1 MSFIQ
6 NRHPEYKERVN
17 KWIYAWEQYSGQAFN
32 HDDFKLQVLDT
43 RKSKAKEHKY
53 LHRKVQA
60 ETNEA
65 YYERILT
72 SEPILLF
79 PTAVDSLNG
88 IAFSKDGETERNWG
102 AFGDPDEQGS
112 IAYDLNHDADGKG
125 TNWQPMMK
133 KVAIKQTVLHRVW
146 GVVDGVVEDEDGNE
160 ISQPCIKSVNPQS
173 VVNWYPDSG
182 KPTQVLVKE
191 KRDVRGSIMDEEGA
205 DTDTFI
211 LYTLDGWVRYVEGEK
226 GAEEIGRGEY
236 NYYTDTSREKK
247 CLPIFYVDIP
257 MPRDLGYLLAMK
269 QNHIFNAKSIR
280 DFSVRNM
287 SFAFLKLVAT
297 ESQFNDFLADI
308 AKGFRVVRQDPDS
321 TQSHEYIAPP
331 SDYLTEAGD
340 ILEKDKE
347 DFMLS
352 AFRSYG
358 DAAKQ
363 VTATEIRQESRSGV
377 EAFLNLLISS
387 VDEFENRAL
396 FLLEQAYFSESPEN
410 WGQAYVKRST
420 NFQPQDIK
428 EALDNMVTRVF
439 GEREKMPLPV
449 SGMADVV
456 RKWADHYGIVLKDES
471 GDPMDDEALKESIQS
486 QMFSDI
492 PDPFQGG

>member
-1 MSFIQ
+1 MSFLDY
-6 NRHPEYKERVN
+6 RHPEYKERVN
-17 KWIYAWEQYSGQAFN
+17 KWIYAWDQYSGDAFN

-72 SEPILLF
+72 SEPILVF

-88 IAFSKDGETERNWG
+88 IAFSKQDETKREWG
-102 AFGDPDEQGS
+102 AFGDPEEKSS
-112 IAYDLNHDADGKG
+112 IAYQLMHDADGKG

-146 GVVDGVVEDEDGNE
+146 GVVEGVVEDDEGNE
-160 ISQPCIKSVNPQS
+160 ISQPCIKAVNPQS
-173 VVNWYPDSG
+173 VVNWFPDTG
-182 KPTQVLVKE
+182 RPKEVLIKE
-191 KRDVRGSIMDEEGA
+191 KKDIRSSIKDEEGA
-205 DTDTFI
+205 DVDTYI
-211 LYTLDGWVRYVEGEK
+211 LYTLDGWIRYKDGEGGPEEVES
-226 GAEEIGRGEY
+226 GEY
-236 NYYTDTSREKK
+236 NYYTDSSKEQR
-247 CLPIFYVDIP
+247 CLPVFYVDIP

-297 ESQFNDFLADI
+297 ENQFDDFIADI
-308 AKGFRVVRQDPDS
+308 AKGFRVVRQDPES

-331 SDYLTEAGD
+331 SDYLTEAGE

-396 FLLEQAYFSESPEN
+396 FLLEQAYFSESVEN
-410 WGQAYVKRST
+410 WGQAFVKRST
-420 NFQPQDIK
+420 NFQPEDVNQAFEQIVGAVQKGKQAGFISTRQAIK
-428 EALDNMVTRVF
+428 DV
-439 GEREKMPLPV
+439 REKQ
-449 SGMADVV
+449 G
-456 RKWADHYGIVLKDES
+456 WTEEEIQDEWN
-471 GDPMDDEALKESIQS
+471 EIQKE
-486 QMFSDI
+486 MGAI
-492 PDPFQGG
+492 PDSLLGD